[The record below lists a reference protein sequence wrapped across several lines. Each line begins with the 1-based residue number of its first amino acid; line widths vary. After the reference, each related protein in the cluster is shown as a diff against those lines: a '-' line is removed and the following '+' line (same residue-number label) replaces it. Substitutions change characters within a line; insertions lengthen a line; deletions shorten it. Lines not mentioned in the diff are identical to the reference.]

1 MVCPSSINLKK
12 YDYII
17 GVDPD
22 TIKSG
27 IAILNTHT
35 KEISFNTLTFP
46 ALIGEMILFQAQSEF
61 NKETFIVLVE
71 AGWLIKSNWHTN
83 KHQSH
88 SVAASIGNKTGRN
101 HETGRK
107 LIEMFKHNDI
117 QVEEVKPLVKGW
129 NGPSGKITH
138 DEISY
143 FITPFPK
150 RSNQEERD
158 AVLLCWNYASLPIR
172 INCKTKLKSRL

>member
-1 MVCPSSINLKK
+1 MAIYPFDFKPKK
-12 YDYII
+12 YDFIVGI
-17 GVDPD
+17 DPD
-22 TIKSG
+22 CEKSG

-46 ALIGEMILFQAQSEF
+46 ALIGEMILFQAQCDF
-61 NKETFIVLVE
+61 NKESFIVLIE

-101 HETGRK
+101 HETARK
-107 LIEMFKHNDI
+107 IAEMLRHNDI
-117 QVEEVKPLVKGW
+117 NVEDVKPLVKGW
-129 NGPSGKITH
+129 SGPDGKITH
-138 DEISY
+138 DEITY

-150 RSNQEERD
+150 KSNQESRD
-158 AVLLCWNYASLPIR
+158 ACLIAWNYAGFGIKIKPSFR
-172 INCKTKLKSRL
+172 K